1 MPNYRMPDGRTL
13 NVPDNVTDK
22 EYADIL
28 TGLADIYPD
37 HFGQYAPDRSLGGHV
52 SEFVKGIPRGFGS
65 SLITAAEGITGLLTP
80 GVDTGLERALRSGR
94 Q

>member
-80 GVDTGLERALRSGR
+80 GVDTGLERALR
-94 Q
+94 